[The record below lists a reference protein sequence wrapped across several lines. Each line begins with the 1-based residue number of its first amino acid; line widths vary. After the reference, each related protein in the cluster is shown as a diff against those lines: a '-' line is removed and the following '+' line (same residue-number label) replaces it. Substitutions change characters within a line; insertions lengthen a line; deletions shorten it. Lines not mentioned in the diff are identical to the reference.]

1 MSDQRTNHNDARG
14 DAARLLHAAAR
25 ERLKVVM
32 TDLFLPAHLRL
43 TEWQRTAMSAL
54 LERLVQSVE
63 AELRASLA
71 GHFPSET
78 HADANR
84 ALAGGQGPVAQSILE
99 DTGALRDPVLVALLL
114 RRVEEHRLRR
124 NNNHGTPAAP
134 EGLFGELVHDAEEAV
149 GEAAMAVLI
158 AQSRRLDRFQEPLLP
173 SHELPAEVQ
182 HRLVWSIAAALRTY
196 LVERHAVLPDEADDA
211 LAAAANQCL
220 SAHDEGEGLEARCLR
235 LMSILE
241 ERGRLD
247 GAFLVRAMSEGGL
260 TLLLASLSLRCG
272 LLPDAVWEL
281 AFEPLGRGLPLLLRA
296 TGLERAEV
304 GEILVAIHGNVG
316 ADDDAL
322 LVRQLD
328 LFDTTS
334 LDEARRTL
342 RLWRAD
348 PLYRTAAEAPAP

>member
-1 MSDQRTNHNDARG
+1 MSDQRMSQKNARG

-43 TEWQRTAMSAL
+43 SEWQRTAMSAL

-63 AELRASLA
+63 EELRADL
-71 GHFPSET
+71 GRHFPLAT
-78 HADANR
+78 HAEVHG
-84 ALAGGQGPVAQSILE
+84 ALVGDQGPVAQSILE
-99 DTGALRDPVLVALLL
+99 DTAALRDPVLVALLL

-124 NNNHGTPAAP
+124 NGHSTPAAP
-134 EGLFGELVHDAEEAV
+134 EGLFGELVHDADETI

-158 AQSRRLDRFQEPLLP
+158 AQSRRVDRFHEPLLP

-196 LVERHAVLPDEADDA
+196 LIERHAVLPDEADDA
-211 LAAAANQCL
+211 LATAANQCL
-220 SAHDEGEGLEARCLR
+220 SAHDEGESLEARCLK
-235 LMSILE
+235 LVSVLD

-247 GAFLVRAMSEGGL
+247 GPFLVRALPEGGL
-260 TLLLASLSLRCG
+260 TLLLAALALRCA

-296 TGLERAEV
+296 AGLERAEV
-304 GEILVAIHGNVG
+304 GEILVAIHGNAG
-316 ADDDAL
+316 ADDDAQ

-328 LFDTTS
+328 LFDSTS
-334 LDEARRTL
+334 HDEARRTL

-348 PLYRTAAEAPAP
+348 PLYRLAAEAPLS

>member
-1 MSDQRTNHNDARG
+1 MSDQRMSQKDARG

-43 TEWQRTAMSAL
+43 SEWQRTAMSAL

-63 AELRASLA
+63 EELRAGLDR
-71 GHFPSET
+71 HFPPQT
-78 HADANR
+78 HAEVHQ
-84 ALAGGQGPVAQSILE
+84 ALAGDPGPVAQSILE
-99 DTGALRDPVLVALLL
+99 DTAALRDPVLVALLL

-124 NNNHGTPAAP
+124 NNGHSTPAAP
-134 EGLFGELVHDAEEAV
+134 EGLFGELVHDADEAT

-158 AQSRRLDRFQEPLLP
+158 AQSRRLDRFHEPLLP

-182 HRLVWSIAAALRTY
+182 FRLVWSIAAALRTY
-196 LVERHAVLPDEADDA
+196 LVERHAVVPDVADDA

-220 SAHDEGEGLEARCLR
+220 SVHDEGESLEARCLR
-235 LMSILE
+235 LVSVLD

-247 GAFLVRAMSEGGL
+247 GPFLVRALPEGGL
-260 TLLLASLSLRCG
+260 TLLLAALSLRCA

-281 AFEPLGRGLPLLLRA
+281 AFEPLGRGLPLLLRVA
-296 TGLERAEV
+296 GLQRAEV
-304 GEILVAIHGNVG
+304 GEILVAIHGNAG
-316 ADDDAL
+316 ADDDAQ

-328 LFDTTS
+328 LFDSTS
-334 LDEARRTL
+334 LEEARRTL
-342 RLWRAD
+342 RFWRTD
-348 PLYRTAAEAPAP
+348 PLYRTAAEAPVP